1 MSDAFQIELD
11 LIFLQELNQCRYS
24 VTENALYWIYGL
36 EIWGIFLLVC
46 KHVDSIV
53 TLLYNKGTES
63 IGEYVLSF
71 LSCMTFALPQMII
84 AIVVVKV
91 DFDCDMGIAIFSVLY
106 DIIVHLKK
114 ILTYTE
120 CRFNENKNYRTFT
133 QILIDIE
140 SVDQKIHLQLFFYYF
155 LTLTI
160 HVTFKLYSNYLVC

>member
-1 MSDAFQIELD
+1 MSDAFQLQLD

-24 VTENALYWIYGL
+24 VTENAFYWIYGL
-36 EIWGIFLLVC
+36 EFWGIFLLVC
-46 KHVDSIV
+46 KHVDFIV
-53 TLLYNKGTES
+53 TSLYNKETES

-91 DFDCDMGIAIFSVLY
+91 DFDCDMGIAMFSVLY

-114 ILTYTE
+114 ILTK

-160 HVTFKLYSNYLVC
+160 HVTFKLYSNYLGC